1 LPLNVTRTLT
11 GPLDALFQSGLLG
24 VTVSTVDGQFVE
36 VNQAFL
42 ALTGYAFEEL
52 LDLDI
57 TGIISPEEW
66 KTARDSRIKILN
78 GEMPHRTEEKKIR
91 RKDGRIIRARVTYSL
106 LQKDPDLFVT
116 FVEELGARE
125 ALRESQQHR
134 YAIFDN
140 SGDAMLLFNDEG
152 RYVEANHAAERMFG
166 KKANEIVNM
175 PVGSLAESAFSPE
188 QLMKELRTRNPLRLE
203 YSVQHANGSVREVE
217 SIYTA
222 SVIDGVHLCVARDVT
237 DRKSLE
243 KQLQQSQKMEAVGRL
258 AGGVAHDINNMLT
271 VIRGYIR
278 KPFTADQVKEHVI
291 PVLRH

>member
-1 LPLNVTRTLT
+1 
-11 GPLDALFQSGLLG
+11 
-24 VTVSTVDGQFVE
+24 
-36 VNQAFL
+36 
-42 ALTGYAFEEL
+42 
-52 LDLDI
+52 
-57 TGIISPEEW
+57 
-66 KTARDSRIKILN
+66 
-78 GEMPHRTEEKKIR
+78 
-91 RKDGRIIRARVTYSL
+91 
-106 LQKDPDLFVT
+106 
-116 FVEELGARE
+116 
-125 ALRESQQHR
+125 
-134 YAIFDN
+134 
-140 SGDAMLLFNDEG
+140 MLLFNDEG

>member
-1 LPLNVTRTLT
+1 
-11 GPLDALFQSGLLG
+11 LFQSGLLG

>member
-1 LPLNVTRTLT
+1 
-11 GPLDALFQSGLLG
+11 
-24 VTVSTVDGQFVE
+24 VDGQFVE

>member
-1 LPLNVTRTLT
+1 MPLNVTRTLT

-78 GEMPHRTEEKKIR
+78 GEMPHHTEEKKIR